1 MDEKVIRIYQYD
13 QILQDKRLPVG
24 TSALLKLEG
33 STLKCCVFF
42 FITVQFF
49 ALKYLV

>member
-42 FITVQFF
+42 LLLCNFS
-49 ALKYLV
+49 L